1 MILLNTFAF
10 LFHKTTSKLG
20 VSVSTV
26 SGHPMT
32 DFAGPIYPR
41 KNPRAE
47 WNLIRTDRPFA
58 RTDRL

>member
-1 MILLNTFAF
+1 MVLTNFDMILLNTFAF

-32 DFAGPIYPR
+32 DFVGLIHSRLKRVPR
-41 KNPRAE
+41 TFVRVE
-47 WNLIRTDRPFA
+47 W
-58 RTDRL
+58 